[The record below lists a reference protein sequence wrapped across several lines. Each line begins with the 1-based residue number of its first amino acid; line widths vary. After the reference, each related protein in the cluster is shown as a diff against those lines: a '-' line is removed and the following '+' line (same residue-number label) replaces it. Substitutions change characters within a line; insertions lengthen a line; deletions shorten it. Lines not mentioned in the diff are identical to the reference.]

1 MFIEQALC
9 FEEQLYQLINNC
21 GLTVDEAYYI
31 VMKSALELKVG
42 MLETLNQQNKKEEEH
57 YTEAIMDE
65 PSVIYEKG
73 EEGEIQN
80 EQPITTD
87 D

>member
-1 MFIEQALC
+1 MFIEQALY

-31 VMKSALELKVG
+31 VMKSALELKVS

-57 YTEAIMDE
+57 YTETTMDE
-65 PSVIYEKG
+65 PSVVYEKG
-73 EEGEIQN
+73 EEGENQN
-80 EQPITTD
+80 EQPITTND
-87 D
+87 